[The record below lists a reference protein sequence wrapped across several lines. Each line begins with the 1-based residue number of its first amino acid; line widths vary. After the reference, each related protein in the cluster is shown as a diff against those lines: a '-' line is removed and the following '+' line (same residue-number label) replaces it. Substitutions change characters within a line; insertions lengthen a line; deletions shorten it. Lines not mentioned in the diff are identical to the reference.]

1 MRQRLGST
9 KQLPPRRRAGPTRP
23 LPETGKPAMAR
34 MAPYGVHSAA
44 VNNTLLSPSTVAP
57 AKPWPV
63 AAHRPLRWPFILG
76 RILIDALLINVAFI
90 LAYTARYEWEILRG
104 VVAPESYKPLV
115 DFWPV
120 EAAFT
125 LITLGVFWARGVY
138 SQPRGARWL
147 DQMSKVAGGTLV
159 SVSIMV
165 LGLLLFTPVLPS
177 RLLFPFT
184 LLGIV
189 TIFGVERFAIKQV
202 RLMMWKQGIN
212 VRRMLVVGAT
222 HAGQRL
228 MKEVLDQPGFGYTLV
243 GYVEDTEELK
253 PWTVPITGRTEPPR
267 LGNVTDIDRVIARYG
282 VDEVV
287 VALPANSHARILEVL
302 EQCRNERVA
311 FRLVP
316 DLFEVRFNEVQI
328 DALNGIPLIG
338 VKDVVLQGGNLWLK
352 RTMDVVLATAVLF
365 ITAPLI
371 ALIALAIKL
380 ERPRGPVLF
389 QQVRI
394 GRDSRP
400 FFFYK
405 FRSMQP
411 DAEERKEQLLALNEA
426 SGPIFKIKNDPR
438 VTRIGHLLRRTSLD
452 ELPQVFNI
460 LRGDMSWVGPRP
472 PVPSEVEAYTDW
484 HRRRLEITPG
494 LTGLW
499 QVSGRSN
506 LSFDEMVKLDLYYAE
521 NWSLFFDLKII
532 LQTIPAVL
540 SARGAY

>member
-1 MRQRLGST
+1 MRQRLGSP
-9 KQLPPRRRAGPTRP
+9 KQHPAKRRAGSERG
-23 LPETGKPAMAR
+23 LPATGKPAMAR
-34 MAPYGVHSAA
+34 LSAYGVPSAT
-44 VNNTLLSPSTVAP
+44 VNNSLLSQSAVVP
-57 AKPWPV
+57 AKPWPT
-63 AAHRPLRWPFILG
+63 AARRSLRWPFVLA
-76 RILIDALLINVAFI
+76 RIGIDALLINVAFI
-90 LAYTARYEWEILRG
+90 LAYLARYEWEILRD
-104 VVAPESYKPLV
+104 VVAPDSYRPWAA
-115 DFWPV
+115 FWPL
-120 EAAFT
+120 EAALT
-125 LITLGVFWARGVY
+125 VITLGAFWARGVY

-147 DQMSKVAGGTLV
+147 DQMSKVLGGSLV
-159 SVSIMV
+159 SISILV

-184 LLGIV
+184 LVALIA
-189 TIFGVERFAIKQV
+189 IFGIERFAIKRV
-202 RLMMWKQGIN
+202 RLMLWKQGIN
-212 VRRMLVVGAT
+212 VRRMLVVGTT
-222 HAGQRL
+222 HAGQRI
-228 MKEVLDQPGFGYTLV
+228 MKEVLDQPGFGYSLV
-243 GYVEDTEELK
+243 GYVEDAEELK
-253 PWTVPITGRTEPPR
+253 PWTVPITGHAEPPR
-267 LGNVTDIDRVIARYG
+267 LGEITEIDRVIARHG

-338 VKDVVLQGGNLWLK
+338 VKEVVLQGGNLWLK
-352 RTMDVVLATAVLF
+352 RTMDIVLATAVLLG
-365 ITAPLI
+365 TAPLVV
-371 ALIALAIKL
+371 LIALAIKL

-389 QQVRI
+389 KQVRI
-394 GRDSRP
+394 GRDGRP
-400 FFFYK
+400 FYFYK
-405 FRSMQP
+405 FRSMRP
-411 DAEERKEQLLALNEA
+411 DAEELKEQLRELNEA
-426 SGPIFKIKNDPR
+426 DGPIFKMRNDPR
-438 VTRIGHLLRRTSLD
+438 VTRVGRLLRRTSLD

-472 PVPSEVEAYTDW
+472 PVPSEVAEYTDW

-499 QVSGRSN
+499 QVSGRSD

-532 LQTIPAVL
+532 LLTIPAVL

>member
-1 MRQRLGST
+1 M
-9 KQLPPRRRAGPTRP
+9 
-23 LPETGKPAMAR
+23 GK
-34 MAPYGVHSAA
+34 
-44 VNNTLLSPSTVAP
+44 
-57 AKPWPV
+57 
-63 AAHRPLRWPFILG
+63 I
-76 RILIDALLINVAFI
+76 
-90 LAYTARYEWEILRG
+90 
-104 VVAPESYKPLV
+104 
-115 DFWPV
+115 
-120 EAAFT
+120 
-125 LITLGVFWARGVY
+125 
-138 SQPRGARWL
+138 
-147 DQMSKVAGGTLV
+147 AGGTLV
-159 SVSIMV
+159 SISIMV

-184 LLGIV
+184 LVGI
-189 TIFGVERFAIKQV
+189 IAICGVERFAIKQV
-202 RLMMWKQGIN
+202 RMMMWKQGIN

-228 MKEVLDQPGFGYTLV
+228 MKEVLDQPGFGYRLV
-243 GYVEDTEELK
+243 GYVEDAEELK
-253 PWTVPITGRTEPPR
+253 PWTVPITGHNEPSR
-267 LGNVTDIDRVIARYG
+267 LGDITDIDRVIARHG

-365 ITAPLI
+365 VTAPLI
-371 ALIALAIKL
+371 VLVALAIKL

-389 QQVRI
+389 KQVRI
-394 GRDSRP
+394 GRDGRP

-405 FRSMQP
+405 FRSMRP
-411 DAEERKEQLLALNEA
+411 DAEELKEQLRALNEA
-426 SGPIFKIKNDPR
+426 SGPIFKMKNDPR
-438 VTRIGHLLRRTSLD
+438 VTRVGRFLRRTSLD

-499 QVSGRSN
+499 QVSGRSD

-521 NWSLFFDLKII
+521 NWSLLFDLKII
-532 LQTIPAVL
+532 LLTIPAVL

>member
-1 MRQRLGST
+1 MRQRLGSP
-9 KQLPPRRRAGPTRP
+9 KQHPSKRRAGSERG
-23 LPETGKPAMAR
+23 LPATGKPAMAR
-34 MAPYGVHSAA
+34 LSSYGVHSAT
-44 VNNTLLSPSTVAP
+44 VNNSLLSQSAVIP
-57 AKPWPV
+57 AKPWP
-63 AAHRPLRWPFILG
+63 AAAQRSFRWLFVLG
-76 RILIDALLINVAFI
+76 RIAIDVLLINLAFI
-90 LAYTARYEWEILRG
+90 VAYLARYEWELLRD
-104 VVAPESYKPLV
+104 VVTPDSYRPWTA
-115 DFWPV
+115 FWPLEV
-120 EAAFT
+120 ALT
-125 LITLGVFWARGVY
+125 VITIGAFWARGVY

-147 DQMSKVAGGTLV
+147 DQMSKVTGGSLAGIAIV
-159 SVSIMV
+159 V
-165 LGLLLFTPVLPS
+165 LGLLIFTPVLPS

-184 LLGIV
+184 LIAMIV
-189 TIFGVERFAIKQV
+189 IFGVERFAIKRV
-202 RLMMWKQGIN
+202 RMMLWKQGIN
-212 VRRMLVVGAT
+212 VRRMLVVGTT
-222 HAGQRL
+222 HAGQRI
-228 MKEVLDQPGFGYTLV
+228 MKEVLDQPGFGYSLV
-243 GYVEDTEELK
+243 GYVEDAEELK
-253 PWTVPITGRTEPPR
+253 PWTVPITGHTEPSR
-267 LGNVTDIDRVIARYG
+267 LGEITDIDRVIARHG

-338 VKDVVLQGGNLWLK
+338 VKEVVLQGGNLWLK

-365 ITAPLI
+365 VTAPLI

-380 ERPRGPVLF
+380 ERPHGPVLF
-389 QQVRI
+389 KQVRI
-394 GRDSRP
+394 GRDGQA

-405 FRSMQP
+405 FRSMRP
-411 DAEERKEQLLALNEA
+411 DAEELKEQLRELNEA
-426 SGPIFKIKNDPR
+426 DGPIFKMRNDPR
-438 VTRIGHLLRRTSLD
+438 VTRVGRLLRRTSLD

-472 PVPSEVEAYTDW
+472 PVPSEVAEYTDW

-499 QVSGRSN
+499 QVSGRSD

-532 LQTIPAVL
+532 LLTIPAVL

>member
-1 MRQRLGST
+1 
-9 KQLPPRRRAGPTRP
+9 
-23 LPETGKPAMAR
+23 
-34 MAPYGVHSAA
+34 
-44 VNNTLLSPSTVAP
+44 VNNSLLSQTAVAP
-57 AKPWPV
+57 ARPWPG
-63 AAHRPLRWPFILG
+63 AARRSLRWPFVLL
-76 RILIDALLINVAFI
+76 RIGIDTLLINLAFI
-90 LAYTARYEWEILRG
+90 LAYTARYEWEILRD
-104 VVAPESYKPLV
+104 VVAPESYKPLTS
-115 DFWPV
+115 FWPL
-120 EAAFT
+120 EAALT
-125 LITLGVFWARGVY
+125 VITLAAFWGRGVY
-138 SQPRGARWL
+138 SQPRGARWI
-147 DQMSKVAGGTLV
+147 DQMGKVVGGTLV
-159 SVSIMV
+159 SISILV

-184 LLGIV
+184 LAGMIV
-189 TIFGVERFAIKQV
+189 IFGIERFAIKRV
-202 RLMMWKQGIN
+202 RMMLWKQGIN

-222 HAGQRL
+222 HAGQRI
-228 MKEVLDQPGFGYTLV
+228 MKEVLDQPGFGYALV
-243 GYVEDTEELK
+243 GYVEDTDELK
-253 PWTVPITGRTEPPR
+253 PWTVPITGHDEPPR
-267 LGNVTDIDRVIARYG
+267 LGEITDIDRVIARHG

-287 VALPANSHARILEVL
+287 VALPSNSHARILDVL
-302 EQCRNERVA
+302 ERCRNERVA

-352 RTMDVVLATAVLF
+352 RTMDVVLATAILF
-365 ITAPLI
+365 VTAPLI
-371 ALIALAIKL
+371 AVIALAIKL

-389 QQVRI
+389 KQVRI
-394 GRDSRP
+394 GREGRP
-400 FFFYK
+400 FYFYK
-405 FRSMQP
+405 FRSMRP
-411 DAEERKEQLLALNEA
+411 DAEDLKEQLLDLNEA
-426 SGPIFKIKNDPR
+426 DGPIFKIRNDPR
-438 VTRIGHLLRRTSLD
+438 VTRVGRLLRRTSLD

-499 QVSGRSN
+499 QVSGRSD

-532 LQTIPAVL
+532 LLTIPAVL

>member
-1 MRQRLGST
+1 MSRRLGPT
-9 KQLPPRRRAGPTRP
+9 RQDPFKRRAGPHRP
-23 LPETGKPAMAR
+23 LPPVGKPAMV
-34 MAPYGVHSAA
+34 PLSSHGVQSAT
-44 VNNTLLSPSTVAP
+44 VNNSLLSQTTVAP
-57 AKPWPV
+57 ARPWP
-63 AAHRPLRWPFILG
+63 AAAARPLRWPFVLG
-76 RILIDALLINVAFI
+76 RIGIDALLINIAFI
-90 LAYTARYEWEILRG
+90 LAYTARYDWEILRD
-104 VVAPESYKPLV
+104 VVAPESYKPLT
-115 DFWPV
+115 DFWPLEV
-120 EAAFT
+120 ALT
-125 LITLGVFWARGVY
+125 LITLAAFWGRGVY
-138 SQPRGARWL
+138 SQARGARWI
-147 DQMSKVAGGTLV
+147 DQMGKVLGGTLV
-159 SVSIMV
+159 SISILV

-184 LLGIV
+184 LAGMIL
-189 TIFGVERFAIKQV
+189 IFGVERFAIQ
-202 RLMMWKQGIN
+202 RIRMMLWKQGIN

-222 HAGQRL
+222 HAGQRI
-228 MKEVLDQPGFGYTLV
+228 MKEVLDQPGFGYALV
-243 GYVEDTEELK
+243 GYVEDTDELK
-253 PWTVPITGRTEPPR
+253 PWTVPITGHAEPAR
-267 LGNVTDIDRVIARYG
+267 LGDITDIDRVIARYG

-287 VALPANSHARILEVL
+287 VALPSNSHARILDVL
-302 EQCRNERVA
+302 EQCRSERVA

-352 RTMDVVLATAVLF
+352 RTMDVVLATAILF
-365 ITAPLI
+365 VTAPLI
-371 ALIALAIKL
+371 ALIAVAIKL

-389 QQVRI
+389 KQVRI
-394 GRDSRP
+394 GRGGRP
-400 FFFYK
+400 FYFYK
-405 FRSMQP
+405 FRSMRP
-411 DAEERKEQLLALNEA
+411 DAEDLKEQLLDLNEA
-426 SGPIFKIKNDPR
+426 DGPIFKIRNDPR
-438 VTRIGHLLRRTSLD
+438 VTGVGRLLRRTSLD

-499 QVSGRSN
+499 QVSGRSD

-532 LQTIPAVL
+532 LLTIPAVL